1 MILGTCN
8 ICREINVSTRAVKGT
23 NTWGEVVVLN
33 YCDHCYDPSQD
44 A

>member
-33 YCDHCYDPSQD
+33 YCDHCYDPLQD